1 MPTPQIYTSLHN
13 FSPTAVL
20 PMGVIRVAQHV
31 AFGDEHRGRWEIM
44 ERGADRRGAWRR
56 AAAVAAEINAPE
68 PPHLLGA
75 EHIARAAISAVG
87 RTIAAIVEGA
97 VIEQQRLDRIA
108 LAGIAQ
114 VDRRRQGQI
123 RADRKSTRL
132 NSSH

>member
-1 MPTPQIYTSLHN
+1 
-13 FSPTAVL
+13 
-20 PMGVIRVAQHV
+20 
-31 AFGDEHRGRWEIM
+31 M

-97 VIEQQRLDRIA
+97 VIQQQRLDRIA
-108 LAGIAQ
+108 LAGIAP
-114 VDRRRQGQI
+114 VDRTRTGQI
-123 RADRKSTRL
+123 RTGRIPADRAPCSLASPARAVWWPPPPPPHTPH
-132 NSSH
+132 SP

>member
-1 MPTPQIYTSLHN
+1 
-13 FSPTAVL
+13 
-20 PMGVIRVAQHV
+20 
-31 AFGDEHRGRWEIM
+31 M

-114 VDRRRQGQI
+114 LDRRRQGQLPPGRI
-123 RADRKSTRL
+123 AADSDPVETAPPARAGPAQPPPPHHRL
-132 NSSH
+132 LHPPRRRPTVPTESEH

>member
-1 MPTPQIYTSLHN
+1 
-13 FSPTAVL
+13 
-20 PMGVIRVAQHV
+20 
-31 AFGDEHRGRWEIM
+31 M

-114 VDRRRQGQI
+114 VDRRRPGQI
-123 RADRKSTRL
+123 REIGRAAGRERGCAAGEIWGGAG
-132 NSSH
+132 